1 MATLLRLPDS
11 ENEDTTVLQSIGTYS
26 SRDTVHFHRQT
37 ESLTGS
43 ALYW

>member
-1 MATLLRLPDS
+1 MATLLRLLDS
-11 ENEDTTVLQSIGTYS
+11 ENEDTTVLGGIGTYS
-26 SRDTVHFHRQT
+26 PRDTVHYHRQP

>member
-11 ENEDTTVLQSIGTYS
+11 ENEDTTVFHSTGIYS
-26 SRDTVHFHRQT
+26 LRHTVCFRRQP